1 MRQSLRVAPPNSI
14 FFLGDMKKTPLFPE
28 IDDRKNRI
36 WSSSSGIIIGC
47 LMSDDGDTEFTLS
60 DSVEDVIDSTP
71 AFDGNLLTTNGV
83 VEVFTSWREVLLLQ
97 PVQSPLVRTRI
108 WTDHPSEPD
117 HILVVL
123 G

>member
-1 MRQSLRVAPPNSI
+1 
-14 FFLGDMKKTPLFPE
+14 MKKTSLFPE
-28 IDDRKNRI
+28 IDDRKNCI

-83 VEVFTSWREVLLLQ
+83 VEVFTSWREVLLRQ

-108 WTDHPSEPD
+108 WTDHPSEPE